1 VGEDVVRFNPRRL
14 TLARKR
20 NGLTKTA
27 LAEKIGVDLR
37 SISGYEADEY
47 PPSEQ
52 SLCRIEE
59 VLGFPQ
65 DFYFETDLDEIT
77 ENLASFRSLSKMS
90 AASRDMALTQGSLAL
105 HFNKWIDQKFEL
117 PSPNIPDFSHEPTV
131 RANSKGRS
139 DEESPA
145 DIARAEGAADSVR
158 RIWGLG
164 EASVRNMIHLL
175 ESRGARVFSL
185 AVKAREV
192 DAFSFWKDGTP
203 FVFLNTN
210 KSSEHSRFDAAHELG
225 HLVLHRHAEPQ
236 GRAAE
241 READAF
247 ASAFLM
253 PRASV
258 LAYAMRFPSLPGLI
272 QLKRNWITSVAALNY
287 RLHAVGI
294 TTDWQYRML
303 CVQIAKSGFRL
314 KEPNEAPREVSQ
326 VLPKVFASL
335 HEEGTTR
342 AKVARELKVPL
353 SELEQLIFGL
363 AMTGVTGSKPQ
374 PAATAGK
381 ANLTRIK

>member
-1 VGEDVVRFNPRRL
+1 VVEEGTRFNPRRL
-14 TLARKR
+14 TIARKR

-27 LAEKIGVDLR
+27 LAAKIGVDLR

-47 PPSEQ
+47 PPSEE
-52 SLCRIEE
+52 SLAGLETA
-59 VLGFPQ
+59 LGFPR
-65 DFYFETDLDEIT
+65 DFYFEDDLDEVT

-90 AASRDMALTQGSLAL
+90 ASSRDMALTQGSLAL
-105 HFNKWIDQKFEL
+105 HFNKWLDRRFEL
-117 PSPNIPDFSHEPTV
+117 PVASIPDFSHEATV
-131 RANSKGRS
+131 RTSSKAKP

-164 EASVRNMIHLL
+164 EAPVRNMIHLL
-175 ESRGARVFSL
+175 ESRGLRVFSL

-225 HLVLHRHAEPQ
+225 HLVLHRHGEPQ

-272 QLKRNWITSVAALNY
+272 QLKKQWITSVAALNY
-287 RLHAVGI
+287 RLHALGI

-314 KEPNEAPREVSQ
+314 REPDEAPREVSQ
-326 VLPKVFASL
+326 VLPKVFGSL
-335 HEEGTTR
+335 YEEGITR
-342 AKVARELKVPL
+342 ARIASELKVPL
-353 SELEQLIFGL
+353 SELEQLVFGL
-363 AMTGVTGSKPQ
+363 AMTGLSSGKPQ
-374 PAATAGK
+374 SHSHAKK
-381 ANLTRIK
+381 AVLTRIK